1 MNWDLVSQRS
11 YEKSG
16 TYSIVEDQKYTIQRV
31 KGKYNKVD
39 YIFLNQILD
48 FTEIHVITMTLK
60 IKDIK

>member
-16 TYSIVEDQKYTIQRV
+16 TYSIVKDQKSTIQRV

-39 YIFLNQILD
+39 YIFLN
-48 FTEIHVITMTLK
+48 
-60 IKDIK
+60 